1 MFKMLFFRPKDLADV
16 QRMLEVQ
23 ATSFDREFVR
33 RALAE
38 MLEDDPRIAEW
49 DAICQRADTR

>member
-1 MFKMLFFRPKDLADV
+1 MLFFRPKDLADV